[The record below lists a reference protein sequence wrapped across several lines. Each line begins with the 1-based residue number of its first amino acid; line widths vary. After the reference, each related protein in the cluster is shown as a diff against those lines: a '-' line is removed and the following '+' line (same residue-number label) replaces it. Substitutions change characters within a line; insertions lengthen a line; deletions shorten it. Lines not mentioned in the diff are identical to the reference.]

1 MKIALAGNPNSGKT
15 TLYNALTGKQEY
27 VGNWAGVTVSKKE
40 AKLKESLGNNI
51 DIVDLPGAYS
61 IRPYTSEESITTDFI
76 KTENPDVIINVV
88 DSTNLNRSLF
98 FTTQLLELNIP
109 VVVALNKVDIS
120 KNVTDIDVSKL
131 EKELNCKVVEISA
144 AKNEGLK
151 NLINVASESSKL
163 KEQKNLFKELSN
175 IHNEEKQDKKRYSIV
190 NNIISKVE
198 NRIIRHNEET
208 LEDKIDRFVT
218 NPIIGTGLFI
228 LIMAFIFDLS
238 INTLGPLVADALV
251 GFIEN
256 FQNAV
261 SGQLA
266 SMGTSDFLN
275 SLLTD
280 GIIGGVGAVVG
291 FVPLVMVLMFM
302 LSLVEDSGFMARIA
316 LIFDPLFRKVG
327 LSGKSIIPMIVGY
340 GCSIPGIMATR
351 TIKDEKQ
358 RRLTAMLTP
367 FVPCGAKIPI
377 IALFTA
383 AFFPEQG
390 YMFPL
395 TYIVAFTV
403 IICVGL
409 ILKKVTGADNIK
421 NYFIIEL
428 PQYRIPSIKRA
439 FFKMLETGKDFITRA
454 GTIIIV
460 CNTVVFIM
468 SSFNFKLQLVEDA
481 VNTSILANVA
491 TPFAFLLIP
500 VGIGVWQLSAA
511 AITGFIAK
519 EEVVGT
525 LAVVYSM
532 GAAIN
537 SDFELVN
544 AMTVRE
550 TMGITAVSALAFM
563 FFNLFTPPCFAAIG
577 AMKSEM
583 KSNKWLLKSVL
594 LQLSVGYIVAM
605 ITYQVGTIL
614 VYKELAQGFIPAV
627 IILALAVVIHNIY
640 GYLCGY
646 FGGKAVGFKERKRR
660 TLSIETGMKNATL
673 ATVLAAA
680 HFAPEAAIAPAIAG
694 IWHAFSVSVL
704 ANYWGNK
711 EITDEDDEEVKES
724 LE

>member
-275 SLLTD
+275 ALLTD

-316 LIFDPLFRKVG
+316 LIFDPLFRKIG

-367 FVPCGAKIPI
+367 FVPCGAKLPI

-383 AFFPEQG
+383 AFFKEQG

-544 AMTVRE
+544 AMTVQE

-627 IILALAVVIHNIY
+627 IILALAVFYVVYKIKSN
-640 GYLCGY
+640 
-646 FGGKAVGFKERKRR
+646 K
-660 TLSIETGMKNATL
+660 
-673 ATVLAAA
+673 
-680 HFAPEAAIAPAIAG
+680 
-694 IWHAFSVSVL
+694 VS
-704 ANYWGNK
+704 
-711 EITDEDDEEVKES
+711 ES
-724 LE
+724 EKKVSKVQVQ

>member
-251 GFIEN
+251 GFIKN

-275 SLLTD
+275 ALLTD

-316 LIFDPLFRKVG
+316 LIFDPLFRKIG

-544 AMTVRE
+544 AMTVQE

-627 IILALAVVIHNIY
+627 IILALAVFYVVYKIKSN
-640 GYLCGY
+640 
-646 FGGKAVGFKERKRR
+646 K
-660 TLSIETGMKNATL
+660 
-673 ATVLAAA
+673 
-680 HFAPEAAIAPAIAG
+680 
-694 IWHAFSVSVL
+694 VS
-704 ANYWGNK
+704 
-711 EITDEDDEEVKES
+711 ES
-724 LE
+724 EKKVSKVQVQ

>member
-151 NLINVASESSKL
+151 SLIKVATESAKL

-500 VGIGVWQLSAA
+500 VGIGVWQLAAA

-544 AMTVRE
+544 AMTVKE

-627 IILALAVVIHNIY
+627 IILALAVFYVVYKIKSN
-640 GYLCGY
+640 
-646 FGGKAVGFKERKRR
+646 K
-660 TLSIETGMKNATL
+660 
-673 ATVLAAA
+673 
-680 HFAPEAAIAPAIAG
+680 
-694 IWHAFSVSVL
+694 VS
-704 ANYWGNK
+704 
-711 EITDEDDEEVKES
+711 ES
-724 LE
+724 EKKVSKVQVQ

>member
-151 NLINVASESSKL
+151 NLINVACESSKL

-208 LEDKIDRFVT
+208 LEDKIDKFVT

-500 VGIGVWQLSAA
+500 VGIGVWQLAAA

-544 AMTVRE
+544 AMTVQE

-627 IILALAVVIHNIY
+627 IILALAVFYVVYKIKSN
-640 GYLCGY
+640 
-646 FGGKAVGFKERKRR
+646 KVNESEKK
-660 TLSIETGMKNATL
+660 
-673 ATVLAAA
+673 
-680 HFAPEAAIAPAIAG
+680 
-694 IWHAFSVSVL
+694 VSKVQ
-704 ANYWGNK
+704 
-711 EITDEDDEEVKES
+711 VQ
-724 LE
+724 

>member
-98 FTTQLLELNIP
+98 FTTQLLELNMP

-275 SLLTD
+275 ALLTD

-316 LIFDPLFRKVG
+316 LIFDPLFRKIG

-500 VGIGVWQLSAA
+500 VGIGVWQLAAA

-544 AMTVRE
+544 AMTVKE

-627 IILALAVVIHNIY
+627 IILALAVFYVVYKIKSN
-640 GYLCGY
+640 
-646 FGGKAVGFKERKRR
+646 K
-660 TLSIETGMKNATL
+660 
-673 ATVLAAA
+673 
-680 HFAPEAAIAPAIAG
+680 
-694 IWHAFSVSVL
+694 VS
-704 ANYWGNK
+704 
-711 EITDEDDEEVKES
+711 ES
-724 LE
+724 EKKVSKVQVQ

>member
-98 FTTQLLELNIP
+98 FTTQLLELNMP

-316 LIFDPLFRKVG
+316 LIFDPLFRKIG

-367 FVPCGAKIPI
+367 FVPCGAKLPI

-500 VGIGVWQLSAA
+500 VGIGVWQLAAA

-544 AMTVRE
+544 AMTVQE

-627 IILALAVVIHNIY
+627 IILALAVFYVVYKIKSN
-640 GYLCGY
+640 
-646 FGGKAVGFKERKRR
+646 K
-660 TLSIETGMKNATL
+660 
-673 ATVLAAA
+673 
-680 HFAPEAAIAPAIAG
+680 
-694 IWHAFSVSVL
+694 VS
-704 ANYWGNK
+704 
-711 EITDEDDEEVKES
+711 ES
-724 LE
+724 EKKVSKVQVQ

>member
-120 KNVTDIDVSKL
+120 KNVTDIDVNKL

-151 NLINVASESSKL
+151 NLIKIACESSKL

-175 IHNEEKQDKKRYSIV
+175 IHNEEKQDKERYSIV

-208 LEDKIDRFVT
+208 LEDKIDKFVT

-383 AFFPEQG
+383 AFFKEQG

-500 VGIGVWQLSAA
+500 VGIGVWQLAAA

-544 AMTVRE
+544 AMTVQE

-627 IILALAVVIHNIY
+627 IILALAVFYVVYKIKSN
-640 GYLCGY
+640 
-646 FGGKAVGFKERKRR
+646 K
-660 TLSIETGMKNATL
+660 
-673 ATVLAAA
+673 
-680 HFAPEAAIAPAIAG
+680 
-694 IWHAFSVSVL
+694 VS
-704 ANYWGNK
+704 
-711 EITDEDDEEVKES
+711 ES
-724 LE
+724 EKKVSKVQVQ

>member
-1 MKIALAGNPNSGKT
+1 MKRALAGNPNSGKT

-367 FVPCGAKIPI
+367 FVPCGAKLPI

-390 YMFPL
+390 YMFPI
-395 TYIVAFTV
+395 TYIVAFSV

-544 AMTVRE
+544 AMTVQE

-627 IILALAVVIHNIY
+627 IILALAVFYVVYKIKSN
-640 GYLCGY
+640 
-646 FGGKAVGFKERKRR
+646 K
-660 TLSIETGMKNATL
+660 
-673 ATVLAAA
+673 
-680 HFAPEAAIAPAIAG
+680 
-694 IWHAFSVSVL
+694 VS
-704 ANYWGNK
+704 
-711 EITDEDDEEVKES
+711 ES
-724 LE
+724 EKKVSKVQVQ

>member
-316 LIFDPLFRKVG
+316 LIFDPLFRKIG

-500 VGIGVWQLSAA
+500 VGIGVWQLAAA

-544 AMTVRE
+544 AMTVQE

-627 IILALAVVIHNIY
+627 IILALAVFYVVYKIKSN
-640 GYLCGY
+640 
-646 FGGKAVGFKERKRR
+646 K
-660 TLSIETGMKNATL
+660 
-673 ATVLAAA
+673 
-680 HFAPEAAIAPAIAG
+680 
-694 IWHAFSVSVL
+694 VS
-704 ANYWGNK
+704 
-711 EITDEDDEEVKES
+711 ES
-724 LE
+724 EKKVSKVQVQ

>member
-120 KNVTDIDVSKL
+120 KNVTDIDINKL

-151 NLINVASESSKL
+151 NLIKVASESSKL
-163 KEQKNLFKELSN
+163 KEQDNLFKELSN

-228 LIMAFIFDLS
+228 LIMAFIFNLS
-238 INTLGPLVADALV
+238 INTLGPLVADTLV
-251 GFIEN
+251 GYIEN
-256 FQNAV
+256 FQDAV
-261 SGQLA
+261 SGLLA
-266 SMGTSDFLN
+266 SIGTSDFLN

-367 FVPCGAKIPI
+367 FVPCGAKLPI

-395 TYIVAFTV
+395 TYLVAFTV

-481 VNTSILANVA
+481 VNTSILANIA

-500 VGIGVWQLSAA
+500 VGIGVWQLAAA

-544 AMTVRE
+544 AMAVQE
-550 TMGITAVSALAFM
+550 TMAITAVSALSFM

-627 IILALAVVIHNIY
+627 IILALAVFYV
-640 GYLCGY
+640 GY
-646 FGGKAVGFKERKRR
+646 KIKSNK
-660 TLSIETGMKNATL
+660 
-673 ATVLAAA
+673 
-680 HFAPEAAIAPAIAG
+680 
-694 IWHAFSVSVL
+694 VS
-704 ANYWGNK
+704 
-711 EITDEDDEEVKES
+711 ES
-724 LE
+724 EKKVSKVQVQ

>member
-151 NLINVASESSKL
+151 NLIKVASESSKL

-544 AMTVRE
+544 AMTVKE

-627 IILALAVVIHNIY
+627 IILALAVFYVVYKIKSN
-640 GYLCGY
+640 
-646 FGGKAVGFKERKRR
+646 K
-660 TLSIETGMKNATL
+660 
-673 ATVLAAA
+673 
-680 HFAPEAAIAPAIAG
+680 
-694 IWHAFSVSVL
+694 VS
-704 ANYWGNK
+704 
-711 EITDEDDEEVKES
+711 ES
-724 LE
+724 EKKVSKVQVQ

>member
-109 VVVALNKVDIS
+109 VVVALNKTDIS
-120 KNVTDIDVSKL
+120 KNVTDIDVNKL

-151 NLINVASESSKL
+151 SLIKVASESSKL

-208 LEDKIDRFVT
+208 LEDKIDKFVT

-500 VGIGVWQLSAA
+500 VGIGVWQLAAA

-544 AMTVRE
+544 AMTVQE

-627 IILALAVVIHNIY
+627 IILALAVFYVVYKIKSN
-640 GYLCGY
+640 
-646 FGGKAVGFKERKRR
+646 K
-660 TLSIETGMKNATL
+660 
-673 ATVLAAA
+673 
-680 HFAPEAAIAPAIAG
+680 
-694 IWHAFSVSVL
+694 VS
-704 ANYWGNK
+704 
-711 EITDEDDEEVKES
+711 ES
-724 LE
+724 EKKVSKVQVQ

>member
-76 KTENPDVIINVV
+76 KTENPDVIITVV

-500 VGIGVWQLSAA
+500 VGIGVWQLAAA

-544 AMTVRE
+544 AMTVQE

-627 IILALAVVIHNIY
+627 IILALAVFYVVYKIKSN
-640 GYLCGY
+640 
-646 FGGKAVGFKERKRR
+646 K
-660 TLSIETGMKNATL
+660 
-673 ATVLAAA
+673 
-680 HFAPEAAIAPAIAG
+680 
-694 IWHAFSVSVL
+694 VS
-704 ANYWGNK
+704 
-711 EITDEDDEEVKES
+711 ES
-724 LE
+724 EKKVSKVQVQ

>member
-208 LEDKIDRFVT
+208 LEDKIDKFVT

-275 SLLTD
+275 ALLTD

-316 LIFDPLFRKVG
+316 LIFDPLFRKIG

-367 FVPCGAKIPI
+367 FVPCGAKLPI

-383 AFFPEQG
+383 AFFKEQG

-481 VNTSILANVA
+481 VNTSILANIA

-500 VGIGVWQLSAA
+500 VGIGVWQLAAA

-544 AMTVRE
+544 AMTVKE

-627 IILALAVVIHNIY
+627 IILALAVFYVVYKIKSN
-640 GYLCGY
+640 
-646 FGGKAVGFKERKRR
+646 K
-660 TLSIETGMKNATL
+660 
-673 ATVLAAA
+673 
-680 HFAPEAAIAPAIAG
+680 
-694 IWHAFSVSVL
+694 VS
-704 ANYWGNK
+704 
-711 EITDEDDEEVKES
+711 ES
-724 LE
+724 EKKVSKVQVQ

>member
-120 KNVTDIDVSKL
+120 KNVTDIDINKL

-151 NLINVASESSKL
+151 NLIKVAFESSKL

-228 LIMAFIFDLS
+228 LIMAFIFNLS
-238 INTLGPLVADALV
+238 INTLGPLVADTLV
-251 GFIEN
+251 GYIES
-256 FQNAV
+256 FQDAV
-261 SGQLA
+261 SGLLA
-266 SMGTSDFLN
+266 SIGTSDFLN

-367 FVPCGAKIPI
+367 FVPCGAKLPI

-395 TYIVAFTV
+395 TYLVAFTV

-481 VNTSILANVA
+481 VNTSILANIA

-500 VGIGVWQLSAA
+500 VGIGVWQLAAA

-544 AMTVRE
+544 AMAVQE
-550 TMGITAVSALAFM
+550 TMAITAVSALSFM

-614 VYKELAQGFIPAV
+614 VYKELGQGFIPAV
-627 IILALAVVIHNIY
+627 IILALAVIY
-640 GYLCGY
+640 IVYKIKSNKVSESEK
-646 FGGKAVGFKERKRR
+646 KASKVQ
-660 TLSIETGMKNATL
+660 
-673 ATVLAAA
+673 VQ
-680 HFAPEAAIAPAIAG
+680 
-694 IWHAFSVSVL
+694 
-704 ANYWGNK
+704 
-711 EITDEDDEEVKES
+711 
-724 LE
+724 

>member
-40 AKLKESLGNNI
+40 AKLKESLGNSI
-51 DIVDLPGAYS
+51 TIIDLPGAYS
-61 IRPYTSEESITTDFI
+61 IRPYTSEESITTGFI
-76 KTENPDVIINVV
+76 KNENPDVIINVV

-120 KNVTDIDVSKL
+120 KNVTDIDINKL

-151 NLINVASESSKL
+151 NLIKVASESSKL

-228 LIMAFIFDLS
+228 LIMAFIFNLS
-238 INTLGPLVADALV
+238 INTLGPLVADTLV
-251 GFIEN
+251 GYIES
-256 FQNAV
+256 FQDAV

-266 SMGTSDFLN
+266 SIGTSDFLN

-367 FVPCGAKIPI
+367 FVPCGAKLPI

-395 TYIVAFTV
+395 TYLVAFTV

-481 VNTSILANVA
+481 VNTSILANIA

-500 VGIGVWQLSAA
+500 VGIGVWQLAAA

-544 AMTVRE
+544 AMAVQE
-550 TMGITAVSALAFM
+550 TMAITAVSALSFM

-583 KSNKWLLKSVL
+583 KSNKWLLKSIL

-614 VYKELAQGFIPAV
+614 VYKELGQGFIPAV
-627 IILALAVVIHNIY
+627 IILALAVIY
-640 GYLCGY
+640 IVY
-646 FGGKAVGFKERKRR
+646 KIKSNK
-660 TLSIETGMKNATL
+660 
-673 ATVLAAA
+673 
-680 HFAPEAAIAPAIAG
+680 
-694 IWHAFSVSVL
+694 VS
-704 ANYWGNK
+704 
-711 EITDEDDEEVKES
+711 ES
-724 LE
+724 EKKVSKVQVQ

>member
-395 TYIVAFTV
+395 TYIVAFSV

-544 AMTVRE
+544 AMTVQE

-627 IILALAVVIHNIY
+627 IILALAVFYVVYKIKSN
-640 GYLCGY
+640 
-646 FGGKAVGFKERKRR
+646 K
-660 TLSIETGMKNATL
+660 
-673 ATVLAAA
+673 
-680 HFAPEAAIAPAIAG
+680 
-694 IWHAFSVSVL
+694 VS
-704 ANYWGNK
+704 
-711 EITDEDDEEVKES
+711 ES
-724 LE
+724 EKKVSKVQVQ

>member
-208 LEDKIDRFVT
+208 LEDKIDKFVT

-316 LIFDPLFRKVG
+316 LIFDPLFRKIG

-439 FFKMLETGKDFITRA
+439 FLKMLETGKDFITRA

-500 VGIGVWQLSAA
+500 VGIGVWQLAAA

-627 IILALAVVIHNIY
+627 IILALAVFYVVYKIKSN
-640 GYLCGY
+640 
-646 FGGKAVGFKERKRR
+646 K
-660 TLSIETGMKNATL
+660 
-673 ATVLAAA
+673 
-680 HFAPEAAIAPAIAG
+680 
-694 IWHAFSVSVL
+694 VS
-704 ANYWGNK
+704 
-711 EITDEDDEEVKES
+711 ES
-724 LE
+724 EKKVSKVQVQ

>member
-316 LIFDPLFRKVG
+316 LIFDPLFRKIG

-367 FVPCGAKIPI
+367 FVPCGAKLPI

-439 FFKMLETGKDFITRA
+439 LFKMLETGKDFITRA

-544 AMTVRE
+544 AMTVKE

-627 IILALAVVIHNIY
+627 IILALAVFYVVYKIKSN
-640 GYLCGY
+640 
-646 FGGKAVGFKERKRR
+646 K
-660 TLSIETGMKNATL
+660 
-673 ATVLAAA
+673 
-680 HFAPEAAIAPAIAG
+680 
-694 IWHAFSVSVL
+694 VS
-704 ANYWGNK
+704 
-711 EITDEDDEEVKES
+711 ES
-724 LE
+724 EKKVSKVQVQ

>member
-208 LEDKIDRFVT
+208 LEDKIDKFVT

-316 LIFDPLFRKVG
+316 LIFDPLFRKIG

-367 FVPCGAKIPI
+367 FVPCGAKLPI

-500 VGIGVWQLSAA
+500 VGIGVWQLAAA

-544 AMTVRE
+544 AMTVQE

-627 IILALAVVIHNIY
+627 IILALAVFYVVYKIKSN
-640 GYLCGY
+640 
-646 FGGKAVGFKERKRR
+646 K
-660 TLSIETGMKNATL
+660 
-673 ATVLAAA
+673 
-680 HFAPEAAIAPAIAG
+680 
-694 IWHAFSVSVL
+694 VS
-704 ANYWGNK
+704 
-711 EITDEDDEEVKES
+711 ES
-724 LE
+724 EKKVSKVQVQ

>member
-208 LEDKIDRFVT
+208 LEDKIDKFVT

-316 LIFDPLFRKVG
+316 LIFDPLFRKIG
-327 LSGKSIIPMIVGY
+327 LSGKSIIPMIVGC

-367 FVPCGAKIPI
+367 FVPCGAKLPI

-383 AFFPEQG
+383 AFFKEQG

-481 VNTSILANVA
+481 VNTSILANIA

-500 VGIGVWQLSAA
+500 VGIGVWQLAAA

-544 AMTVRE
+544 AMTVKE

-627 IILALAVVIHNIY
+627 IILALAVFYVVYKIKSN
-640 GYLCGY
+640 
-646 FGGKAVGFKERKRR
+646 K
-660 TLSIETGMKNATL
+660 
-673 ATVLAAA
+673 
-680 HFAPEAAIAPAIAG
+680 
-694 IWHAFSVSVL
+694 VS
-704 ANYWGNK
+704 
-711 EITDEDDEEVKES
+711 ES
-724 LE
+724 EKKVSKVQVQ

>member
-40 AKLKESLGNNI
+40 ADLKSSLGK
-51 DIVDLPGAYS
+51 DITIIDLPGAYS
-61 IRPYTSEESITTDFI
+61 IRPYTSEESITTGFI
-76 KTENPDVIINVV
+76 KNENPDVIINVV

-120 KNVTDIDVSKL
+120 KNITDIDINKL
-131 EKELNCKVVEISA
+131 EKELNCKVVEIVA

-151 NLINVASESSKL
+151 NLIKVASESSKL
-163 KEQKNLFKELSN
+163 KEQKNLFKELSYFL
-175 IHNEEKQDKKRYSIV
+175 NEEKQDKKRYNIV

-208 LEDKIDRFVT
+208 LEDKIDKFVT

-291 FVPLVMVLMFM
+291 FVPLVMILMFM

-367 FVPCGAKIPI
+367 FVPCGAKLPI

-395 TYIVAFTV
+395 TYLVAFTV

-409 ILKKVTGADNIK
+409 ILKKVTGVDNIK

-439 FFKMLETGKDFITRA
+439 FLKMLETGKDFITRA

-460 CNTVVFIM
+460 CNTVVFLM

-481 VNTSILANVA
+481 VNTSILANIA
-491 TPFAFLLIP
+491 SPFAFLLIP
-500 VGIGVWQLSAA
+500 VGIGVWQLAAA

-537 SDFELVN
+537 ADFELVN
-544 AMTVRE
+544 AMAVQE

-583 KSNKWLLKSVL
+583 KSNKWLLKSIL

-627 IILALAVVIHNIY
+627 IILALAVFYV
-640 GYLCGY
+640 GY
-646 FGGKAVGFKERKRR
+646 KIKSNK
-660 TLSIETGMKNATL
+660 
-673 ATVLAAA
+673 
-680 HFAPEAAIAPAIAG
+680 
-694 IWHAFSVSVL
+694 VS
-704 ANYWGNK
+704 
-711 EITDEDDEEVKES
+711 ES
-724 LE
+724 EKKVSKVQVQ

>member
-367 FVPCGAKIPI
+367 FVPCGAKLPI

-544 AMTVRE
+544 AMTVQE

-627 IILALAVVIHNIY
+627 IILALAVFYVVYKIKSN
-640 GYLCGY
+640 
-646 FGGKAVGFKERKRR
+646 K
-660 TLSIETGMKNATL
+660 
-673 ATVLAAA
+673 
-680 HFAPEAAIAPAIAG
+680 
-694 IWHAFSVSVL
+694 VS
-704 ANYWGNK
+704 
-711 EITDEDDEEVKES
+711 ES
-724 LE
+724 EKKVSKVQVQ

>member
-151 NLINVASESSKL
+151 SLINVASESSKL

-367 FVPCGAKIPI
+367 FVPCGAKLPI

-544 AMTVRE
+544 AMTVQE

-627 IILALAVVIHNIY
+627 IILALAVFYVVYKIKSN
-640 GYLCGY
+640 
-646 FGGKAVGFKERKRR
+646 K
-660 TLSIETGMKNATL
+660 
-673 ATVLAAA
+673 
-680 HFAPEAAIAPAIAG
+680 
-694 IWHAFSVSVL
+694 VS
-704 ANYWGNK
+704 
-711 EITDEDDEEVKES
+711 ES
-724 LE
+724 EKKVSKVQVQ

>member
-275 SLLTD
+275 ALLTD

-367 FVPCGAKIPI
+367 FVPCGAKLPI

-383 AFFPEQG
+383 AFFKEQG

-500 VGIGVWQLSAA
+500 VGIGVWQLAAA

-544 AMTVRE
+544 AMTVQE

-627 IILALAVVIHNIY
+627 IILALAVFYVVYKIKSN
-640 GYLCGY
+640 
-646 FGGKAVGFKERKRR
+646 K
-660 TLSIETGMKNATL
+660 
-673 ATVLAAA
+673 
-680 HFAPEAAIAPAIAG
+680 
-694 IWHAFSVSVL
+694 VS
-704 ANYWGNK
+704 
-711 EITDEDDEEVKES
+711 ES
-724 LE
+724 EKKVSKVQVQ

>member
-316 LIFDPLFRKVG
+316 LILDPLFRKIG

-367 FVPCGAKIPI
+367 FVPCGAKLPI

-390 YMFPL
+390 YMFPI
-395 TYIVAFTV
+395 TYIVAFSV

-544 AMTVRE
+544 AMTVQE

-627 IILALAVVIHNIY
+627 IILALAVFYVVYKIKSN
-640 GYLCGY
+640 
-646 FGGKAVGFKERKRR
+646 K
-660 TLSIETGMKNATL
+660 
-673 ATVLAAA
+673 
-680 HFAPEAAIAPAIAG
+680 
-694 IWHAFSVSVL
+694 VS
-704 ANYWGNK
+704 
-711 EITDEDDEEVKES
+711 ES
-724 LE
+724 EKKVSKVQVQ

>member
-1 MKIALAGNPNSGKT
+1 M
-15 TLYNALTGKQEY
+15 
-27 VGNWAGVTVSKKE
+27 SKKE

-316 LIFDPLFRKVG
+316 LIFDPLFRKIG

-367 FVPCGAKIPI
+367 FVPCGAKLPI

-544 AMTVRE
+544 AMTVKE

-627 IILALAVVIHNIY
+627 IILALAVFYVVYKIKSN
-640 GYLCGY
+640 
-646 FGGKAVGFKERKRR
+646 K
-660 TLSIETGMKNATL
+660 
-673 ATVLAAA
+673 
-680 HFAPEAAIAPAIAG
+680 
-694 IWHAFSVSVL
+694 VS
-704 ANYWGNK
+704 
-711 EITDEDDEEVKES
+711 ES
-724 LE
+724 EKKVSKVQVQ

>member
-120 KNVTDIDVSKL
+120 KNVTDIDINKL

-151 NLINVASESSKL
+151 NLIKVASESSKL

-228 LIMAFIFDLS
+228 LIMAFIFNLS
-238 INTLGPLVADALV
+238 INTLGPLVADTLV
-251 GFIEN
+251 GYIEN
-256 FQNAV
+256 FQDAV
-261 SGQLA
+261 SGLLA
-266 SMGTSDFLN
+266 SIGTSDFLN

-367 FVPCGAKIPI
+367 FVPCGAKLPI

-395 TYIVAFTV
+395 TYLVAFTV

-481 VNTSILANVA
+481 VNTSILANIA

-500 VGIGVWQLSAA
+500 VGIGVWQLAAA

-544 AMTVRE
+544 AMAVQE
-550 TMGITAVSALAFM
+550 TMAITAVSALSFM

-583 KSNKWLLKSVL
+583 KSNKWLVKSVL

-627 IILALAVVIHNIY
+627 IILALAVIY
-640 GYLCGY
+640 IVY
-646 FGGKAVGFKERKRR
+646 KIKSNK
-660 TLSIETGMKNATL
+660 
-673 ATVLAAA
+673 
-680 HFAPEAAIAPAIAG
+680 
-694 IWHAFSVSVL
+694 VSEKKVS
-704 ANYWGNK
+704 K
-711 EITDEDDEEVKES
+711 VQVQ
-724 LE
+724 

>member
-367 FVPCGAKIPI
+367 FVPCGAKLPI

-395 TYIVAFTV
+395 TYIVAFSV

-544 AMTVRE
+544 AMTVQE

-627 IILALAVVIHNIY
+627 IILALAVFYVVYKIKSN
-640 GYLCGY
+640 
-646 FGGKAVGFKERKRR
+646 K
-660 TLSIETGMKNATL
+660 
-673 ATVLAAA
+673 
-680 HFAPEAAIAPAIAG
+680 
-694 IWHAFSVSVL
+694 VS
-704 ANYWGNK
+704 
-711 EITDEDDEEVKES
+711 ES
-724 LE
+724 EKKVSKVQVQ

>member
-208 LEDKIDRFVT
+208 LEDKIDKFVT

-316 LIFDPLFRKVG
+316 LIFDPLFRKIG

-367 FVPCGAKIPI
+367 FVPCGAKLPI

-481 VNTSILANVA
+481 VNTSILANIA

-500 VGIGVWQLSAA
+500 VGIGVWQLAAA

-544 AMTVRE
+544 AMTVQE

-627 IILALAVVIHNIY
+627 IILALAVFYVVYKIKSN
-640 GYLCGY
+640 
-646 FGGKAVGFKERKRR
+646 K
-660 TLSIETGMKNATL
+660 
-673 ATVLAAA
+673 
-680 HFAPEAAIAPAIAG
+680 
-694 IWHAFSVSVL
+694 VS
-704 ANYWGNK
+704 
-711 EITDEDDEEVKES
+711 ES
-724 LE
+724 EKKVSKVQVQ

>member
-120 KNVTDIDVSKL
+120 KNVTDIDINKL

-151 NLINVASESSKL
+151 NLIKVASESSKL

-228 LIMAFIFDLS
+228 LIMAFIFNLS
-238 INTLGPLVADALV
+238 INTLGPLVADTLV
-251 GFIEN
+251 GYIEN
-256 FQNAV
+256 FQDAV
-261 SGQLA
+261 SGLLA
-266 SMGTSDFLN
+266 SIGTSDFLN

-367 FVPCGAKIPI
+367 FVPCGAKLPI

-395 TYIVAFTV
+395 TYLVAFTV

-481 VNTSILANVA
+481 VNTSILANIA

-500 VGIGVWQLSAA
+500 VGIGVWQLAAA

-537 SDFELVN
+537 ADFELVN
-544 AMTVRE
+544 AMAVQE
-550 TMGITAVSALAFM
+550 TMAITAVSALSFM

-614 VYKELAQGFIPAV
+614 VYKELGQGFIPAV
-627 IILALAVVIHNIY
+627 IILALAVIY
-640 GYLCGY
+640 IVY
-646 FGGKAVGFKERKRR
+646 KIKSNK
-660 TLSIETGMKNATL
+660 
-673 ATVLAAA
+673 
-680 HFAPEAAIAPAIAG
+680 
-694 IWHAFSVSVL
+694 VS
-704 ANYWGNK
+704 
-711 EITDEDDEEVKES
+711 ES
-724 LE
+724 EKKVSKVQVQ

>member
-208 LEDKIDRFVT
+208 LEDKIDKFVT

-316 LIFDPLFRKVG
+316 LIFDPLFRKIG

-627 IILALAVVIHNIY
+627 IILALAVFYVVYKIKSN
-640 GYLCGY
+640 
-646 FGGKAVGFKERKRR
+646 K
-660 TLSIETGMKNATL
+660 
-673 ATVLAAA
+673 
-680 HFAPEAAIAPAIAG
+680 
-694 IWHAFSVSVL
+694 VS
-704 ANYWGNK
+704 
-711 EITDEDDEEVKES
+711 ES
-724 LE
+724 EKKVSKVQVQ

>member
-151 NLINVASESSKL
+151 NLIKVACESSKL

-208 LEDKIDRFVT
+208 LEDKIARFVT

-544 AMTVRE
+544 AMTVQE

-627 IILALAVVIHNIY
+627 IILALAVFYVVYKIKSN
-640 GYLCGY
+640 
-646 FGGKAVGFKERKRR
+646 K
-660 TLSIETGMKNATL
+660 
-673 ATVLAAA
+673 
-680 HFAPEAAIAPAIAG
+680 
-694 IWHAFSVSVL
+694 VS
-704 ANYWGNK
+704 
-711 EITDEDDEEVKES
+711 ES
-724 LE
+724 EKKVSKVQVQ

>member
-151 NLINVASESSKL
+151 NLIKVACESSKL

-190 NNIISKVE
+190 NNIVSKVE

-316 LIFDPLFRKVG
+316 LIFDPLFRKIG

-367 FVPCGAKIPI
+367 FVPCGAKLPI

-500 VGIGVWQLSAA
+500 VGIGVWQLAAA

-544 AMTVRE
+544 AMTVKE

-627 IILALAVVIHNIY
+627 IILALAVFYVVYKIKSN
-640 GYLCGY
+640 
-646 FGGKAVGFKERKRR
+646 K
-660 TLSIETGMKNATL
+660 
-673 ATVLAAA
+673 
-680 HFAPEAAIAPAIAG
+680 
-694 IWHAFSVSVL
+694 VS
-704 ANYWGNK
+704 
-711 EITDEDDEEVKES
+711 ES
-724 LE
+724 EKKVSKVQVQ

>member
-316 LIFDPLFRKVG
+316 LIFDPLFRKIG

-367 FVPCGAKIPI
+367 FVPCGAKLPI

-481 VNTSILANVA
+481 VNTSILANIA

-500 VGIGVWQLSAA
+500 VGIGVWQLAAA

-544 AMTVRE
+544 AMTVKE

-627 IILALAVVIHNIY
+627 IILALAVFYVVYKIKSN
-640 GYLCGY
+640 
-646 FGGKAVGFKERKRR
+646 K
-660 TLSIETGMKNATL
+660 
-673 ATVLAAA
+673 
-680 HFAPEAAIAPAIAG
+680 
-694 IWHAFSVSVL
+694 VS
-704 ANYWGNK
+704 
-711 EITDEDDEEVKES
+711 ES
-724 LE
+724 EKKVSKVQVQ

>member
-316 LIFDPLFRKVG
+316 LIFDPLFRKIG

-367 FVPCGAKIPI
+367 FVPCGAKLPI

-390 YMFPL
+390 YMFPI
-395 TYIVAFTV
+395 TYIVAFSV

-544 AMTVRE
+544 AMTVQE

-614 VYKELAQGFIPAV
+614 VYKKLAQGFIPAV
-627 IILALAVVIHNIY
+627 IILALAVFYVVYKIKSN
-640 GYLCGY
+640 
-646 FGGKAVGFKERKRR
+646 K
-660 TLSIETGMKNATL
+660 
-673 ATVLAAA
+673 
-680 HFAPEAAIAPAIAG
+680 
-694 IWHAFSVSVL
+694 VS
-704 ANYWGNK
+704 
-711 EITDEDDEEVKES
+711 ES
-724 LE
+724 EKKVSKVQVQ

>member
-316 LIFDPLFRKVG
+316 LIFDPLFRKIG

-367 FVPCGAKIPI
+367 FVPCGAKLPI

-390 YMFPL
+390 YMFPI
-395 TYIVAFTV
+395 TYIVAFSV

-500 VGIGVWQLSAA
+500 VGIGVWQLAAA

-544 AMTVRE
+544 AMTVKE

-627 IILALAVVIHNIY
+627 IILALAVFYVVYKIKSN
-640 GYLCGY
+640 
-646 FGGKAVGFKERKRR
+646 K
-660 TLSIETGMKNATL
+660 
-673 ATVLAAA
+673 
-680 HFAPEAAIAPAIAG
+680 
-694 IWHAFSVSVL
+694 VS
-704 ANYWGNK
+704 
-711 EITDEDDEEVKES
+711 ES
-724 LE
+724 EKKVSKVQVQ